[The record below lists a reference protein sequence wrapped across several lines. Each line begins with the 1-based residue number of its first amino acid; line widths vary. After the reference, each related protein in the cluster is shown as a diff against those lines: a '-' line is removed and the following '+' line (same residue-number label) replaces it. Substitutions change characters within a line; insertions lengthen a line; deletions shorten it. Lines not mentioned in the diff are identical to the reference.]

1 MAEIVKSRAIK
12 KGNFVLNSAINLYSS
27 LNGRQIT
34 DKQIARELGIT
45 PSTLSKYKNGEI
57 ELGQIS
63 LLAALLEKIPPEQRM
78 LPFQWAE
85 AFQETISTPVT
96 RKEIERGVIV
106 YCDQSR
112 LLEDCVIHLAE
123 KDSLGLIFTAEP
135 VTYEKILSRK
145 GKTIIRIE
153 GYDPLCLP
161 ARPRQVASGFIENI
175 NFLWPERELHCYRFL
190 ESLFELIA
198 RLDMLSTVKLYQ
210 IVYSDAALKKFLS
223 SNAAAQ
229 FPQEVKAVQENWLDP
244 EPNYKEEDQK
254 NLMRILDPLTRIQ
267 YAKLD
272 WDPIFSEAKYVIFE
286 LGGHNLLGALA
297 LKSQFASVVRDKT
310 RIRSF
315 QLEFSKRILFVCD
328 DYSEVASPVDIGFF
342 SASKS
347 LKLIPLLAIKNSE
360 KLDKKF
366 HGSENIRDLLPNFG
380 SLILYRGCAPS
391 EVVKYVEQHSERRV
405 DFRGVSDTNA
415 YVFHRGLNSSAS
427 LEKREF
433 YPATQEGSD
442 P

>member
-1 MAEIVKSRAIK
+1 
-12 KGNFVLNSAINLYSS
+12 
-27 LNGRQIT
+27 
-34 DKQIARELGIT
+34 
-45 PSTLSKYKNGEI
+45 
-57 ELGQIS
+57 
-63 LLAALLEKIPPEQRM
+63 
-78 LPFQWAE
+78 
-85 AFQETISTPVT
+85 
-96 RKEIERGVIV
+96 
-106 YCDQSR
+106 
-112 LLEDCVIHLAE
+112 
-123 KDSLGLIFTAEP
+123 
-135 VTYEKILSRK
+135 
-145 GKTIIRIE
+145 
-153 GYDPLCLP
+153 
-161 ARPRQVASGFIENI
+161 
-175 NFLWPERELHCYRFL
+175 
-190 ESLFELIA
+190 
-198 RLDMLSTVKLYQ
+198 
-210 IVYSDAALKKFLS
+210 
-223 SNAAAQ
+223 
-229 FPQEVKAVQENWLDP
+229 
-244 EPNYKEEDQK
+244 
-254 NLMRILDPLTRIQ
+254 MRILDPLTRIQ

-286 LGGHNLLGALA
+286 PGGHNLLSALA

-315 QLEFSKRILFVCD
+315 QLEFSKRILFVSD

>member
-1 MAEIVKSRAIK
+1 MGEITKSRAIK

-34 DKQIARELGIT
+34 DKQIARELGIA

-106 YCDQSR
+106 FCDQSK
-112 LLEDCVIHLAE
+112 LLEDCVMHLAE

-135 VTYEKILSRK
+135 VSYEKILSGK

-153 GYDPLCLP
+153 GYDPLCLL
-161 ARPRQVASGFIENI
+161 ARPREVANAFIQNI

-190 ESLFELIA
+190 ESLFELLA
-198 RLDMLSTVKLYQ
+198 RLDVLNTVKLYQ
-210 IVYSDAALKKFLS
+210 IIYSDAALKKFLS

-229 FPQEVKAVQENWLDP
+229 FLQDVEAVQESWLDP

-254 NLMRILDPLTRIQ
+254 NLLWVLDPLTRIQ
-267 YAKLD
+267 HAKLD
-272 WDPIFSEAKYVIFE
+272 WDPIFSEAKYLIFE
-286 LGGHNLLGALA
+286 LRDYNLLSALA
-297 LKSQFASVVRDKT
+297 LKSQFESVVRDRT

-315 QLEFSKRILFVCD
+315 HLEFSKKIQFVCD
-328 DYSEVASPVDIGFF
+328 DYSEVASPADVGFF

-347 LKLIPLLAIKNSE
+347 LKLYPLLAVRNSE
-360 KLDKKF
+360 KLDKKL
-366 HGSENIRDLLPNFG
+366 HGSENIRNLLPNFG
-380 SLILYRGCAPS
+380 SLILYRGCASS
-391 EVVKYVEQHSERRV
+391 EVVKYVEQRSERRM
-405 DFRGVSDTNA
+405 DFRGLSDTCA

-433 YPATQEGSD
+433 YPIKQEGK
-442 P
+442 

>member
-1 MAEIVKSRAIK
+1 MAEFTKSRAVK
-12 KGNFVLNSAINLYSS
+12 KGNFIINSAINLYSS

-85 AFQETISTPVT
+85 AFQETISTPVK
-96 RKEIERGVIV
+96 RQEIERGVIV
-106 YCDQSR
+106 YCDRSR
-112 LLEDCVIHLAE
+112 LLEDCVMHLAE

-135 VTYEKILSRK
+135 VIYEKILSSK

-153 GYDPLCLP
+153 GFDPLCLP
-161 ARPRQVASGFIENI
+161 TRPRQVASAFIENI

-190 ESLFELIA
+190 ENLFELMA
-198 RLDMLSTVKLYQ
+198 RLGVLNTVQLYQ
-210 IVYSDAALKKFLS
+210 TIYSDGALKKFLS
-223 SNAAAQ
+223 SNAAAGQ
-229 FPQEVKAVQENWLDP
+229 FPQEVKAVQESWLDP
-244 EPNYKEEDQK
+244 EPNYKDEDQK

-272 WDPIFSEAKYVIFE
+272 WDPIFSEANYVIFE
-286 LGGHNLLGALA
+286 LGDHNLLSALA
-297 LKSQFASVVRDKT
+297 LKSQFESVVRDKT

-315 QLEFSKRILFVCD
+315 QLEFTKKILFVCD
-328 DYSEVASPVDIGFF
+328 DYSEIASPMDIGFF

-347 LKLIPLLAIKNSE
+347 LKLYPLLAVRNSE
-360 KLDKKF
+360 KLDKRFK
-366 HGSENIRDLLPNFG
+366 GSENIRNLLPNFG
-380 SLILYRGCAPS
+380 SVVLYRGCAPDD
-391 EVVKYVEQHSERRV
+391 VVKYIEQHSERRV

-415 YVFHRGLNSSAS
+415 YLFHRGINASAS

-433 YPATQEGSD
+433 YPA
-442 P
+442 